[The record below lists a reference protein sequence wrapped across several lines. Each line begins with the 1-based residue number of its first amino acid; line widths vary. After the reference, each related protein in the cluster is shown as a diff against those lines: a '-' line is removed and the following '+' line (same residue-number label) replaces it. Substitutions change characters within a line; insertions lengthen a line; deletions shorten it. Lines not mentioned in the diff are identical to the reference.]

1 MNRVTQRKQSER
13 GFSLIEMITVVAI
26 LTLVMGVVFRQIIS
40 VQQRYRSEETKLDIG
55 QEGREFLDQMV
66 RDLHQVGYPT
76 YHIYTATVANTDQ
89 RMAAGLVKYAYN
101 DVWFEGDVDGDGQV
115 EVVRYT
121 LNAPSG
127 SCPCSI
133 QRSMTK
139 KLNNTA
145 PLSQTSTSY
154 STELDNVVNSGGSGG
169 GGTNGAY
176 AITGNSTIYSGGAT
190 SSVTNDSL
198 YGGLASPYVFQA
210 FDASGNAV
218 APTDIA
224 TSPTTLASIRS
235 IQITINVLAK
245 QSASD
250 LQTLR
255 RPAVSLTATARI
267 LNPMN

>member
-1 MNRVTQRKQSER
+1 
-13 GFSLIEMITVVAI
+13 
-26 LTLVMGVVFRQIIS
+26 
-40 VQQRYRSEETKLDIG
+40 
-55 QEGREFLDQMV
+55 MV

-76 YHIYTATVANTDQ
+76 FHIYTATIPNTDQ
-89 RMAAGLVKYAYN
+89 RVAAGLVKYAYN
-101 DVWFEGDVDGDGQV
+101 DVWFEGDVDGDGQI

-121 LNAPSG
+121 LNAPGG

-145 PLSQTSTSY
+145 PMSQASTSY
-154 STELDNVVNSGGSGG
+154 QTELDNVANSGGSGG
-169 GGTNGAY
+169 GGTNGSY
-176 AITGNSTIYSGGAT
+176 SITGNTTIYSGGAAT
-190 SSVTNDSL
+190 SVTNDSV
-198 YGGLASPYVFQA
+198 YGGLASPYIFQA

-218 APTDIA
+218 APADISTTA
-224 TSPTTLASIRS
+224 GANTLASIRS

-245 QSASD
+245 QGASD

-255 RPAVSLTATARI
+255 RPAVSFTATARI